1 MLELH
6 IEDEQTVFMSGRFD
20 ASQVET
26 AKEVLSQLKGSCILD
41 LAGVEYISSAGLGVL
56 LALRQRL
63 DLVGGTVT
71 IRNMNKLVGD
81 VFRYSRLDVLFTIE

>member
-6 IEDEQTVFMSGRFD
+6 IKDENTVIMSGRFD
-20 ASQVET
+20 ASQVGT
-26 AKEVLSQLKGSCILD
+26 AKGILDQLRGSCILD

-63 DLVGGTVT
+63 DQVGGTVT

-81 VFRYSRLDVLFTIE
+81 VFRYSRLDTVFTIE